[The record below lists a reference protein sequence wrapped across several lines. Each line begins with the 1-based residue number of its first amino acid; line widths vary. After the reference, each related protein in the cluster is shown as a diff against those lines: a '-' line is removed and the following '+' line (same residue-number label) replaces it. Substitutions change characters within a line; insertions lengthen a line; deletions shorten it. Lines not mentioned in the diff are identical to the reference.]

1 MWELH
6 SVRSRLIGR
15 FRASVWNASSRLSH
29 FPMWLQL
36 ANVRFSP
43 PAAISCHEAMGQD
56 GSTRVPASGSAQ
68 SLDRCGRLQ
77 SAPMRYLTATGSGV
91 VTAIGTAILW
101 RIVRFVLP
109 LAVPPFLS
117 RIGATQSRQRKRR
130 RGNRVRCPQNR
141 AAMSGVPPA
150 PCASESTVAPAEI
163 IRSASSGRFAY
174 AAWCSGVHPRSL
186 ASLPSAPAANSASI
200 PRARCRLRGMPAA
213 ETAQPTSIRRR
224 SRRTR
229 SSTGGCVAR

>member
-1 MWELH
+1 
-6 SVRSRLIGR
+6 
-15 FRASVWNASSRLSH
+15 
-29 FPMWLQL
+29 MWLQL

-117 RIGATQSRQRKRR
+117 RIGATQSWQRKRR
-130 RGNRVRCPQNR
+130 RGNRVRYPQNR

-163 IRSASSGRFAY
+163 HSLRELREIRVRRLVQWRPPAIVSVVAVRTSREQRLD
-174 AAWCSGVHPRSL
+174 P
-186 ASLPSAPAANSASI
+186 PAPDV
-200 PRARCRLRGMPAA
+200 G
-213 ETAQPTSIRRR
+213 
-224 SRRTR
+224 
-229 SSTGGCVAR
+229 